1 MLASNSLRL
10 TEVFWSQLVPYLRQN
25 RYANDEV
32 MWQMF
37 GSEECLNLPPYDVVK
52 DKGLRPLNHQFAL
65 LLTPDI
71 ADAVDARR
79 EALHVRKQAKLA
91 AIEQDMKRVLAEKK
105 AIFNA
110 AEAQYLKT
118 AKDTRDAEILM
129 LKLQANQQI
138 ENLKAVADPN
148 IRDLKQKVKSSKTE
162 AVRIKTQ
169 SDLQIATD
177 HFDAAVN
184 SIKAINKQQQKQAK
198 ERAVLI
204 FTNLKAKFKTLNGAQ
219 SGQPEDSDNTDD
231 DPQDD

>member
-1 MLASNSLRL
+1 MR
-10 TEVFWSQLVPYLRQN
+10 
-25 RYANDEV
+25 
-32 MWQMF
+32 
-37 GSEECLNLPPYDVVK
+37 EEKHY
-52 DKGLRPLNHQFAL
+52 
-65 LLTPDI
+65 
-71 ADAVDARR
+71 
-79 EALHVRKQAKLA
+79 VRKQANLA

-184 SIKAINKQQQKQAK
+184 SIIAINKQQQKQAK

>member
-1 MLASNSLRL
+1 M
-10 TEVFWSQLVPYLRQN
+10 
-25 RYANDEV
+25 
-32 MWQMF
+32 
-37 GSEECLNLPPYDVVK
+37 
-52 DKGLRPLNHQFAL
+52 
-65 LLTPDI
+65 
-71 ADAVDARR
+71 
-79 EALHVRKQAKLA
+79 HVRKQAKLA

-110 AEAQYLKT
+110 AEAQYLKF

-204 FTNLKAKFKTLNGAQ
+204 FTQLKAKFKTLNGAQ
-219 SGQPEDSDNTDD
+219 SGQPEDYDNTDD

>member
-1 MLASNSLRL
+1 
-10 TEVFWSQLVPYLRQN
+10 
-25 RYANDEV
+25 
-32 MWQMF
+32 
-37 GSEECLNLPPYDVVK
+37 
-52 DKGLRPLNHQFAL
+52 
-65 LLTPDI
+65 
-71 ADAVDARR
+71 
-79 EALHVRKQAKLA
+79 
-91 AIEQDMKRVLAEKK
+91 
-105 AIFNA
+105 
-110 AEAQYLKT
+110 
-118 AKDTRDAEILM
+118 
-129 LKLQANQQI
+129 
-138 ENLKAVADPN
+138 LKAVADPN

-198 ERAVLI
+198 ERHSRQRAVLI

>member
-1 MLASNSLRL
+1 
-10 TEVFWSQLVPYLRQN
+10 
-25 RYANDEV
+25 
-32 MWQMF
+32 
-37 GSEECLNLPPYDVVK
+37 
-52 DKGLRPLNHQFAL
+52 
-65 LLTPDI
+65 
-71 ADAVDARR
+71 
-79 EALHVRKQAKLA
+79 
-91 AIEQDMKRVLAEKK
+91 
-105 AIFNA
+105 
-110 AEAQYLKT
+110 
-118 AKDTRDAEILM
+118 M

-148 IRDLKQKVKSSKTE
+148 IKDLKQKVKSSKTE